1 MKKVKKSQMNNAQR
15 KTHTRFLDK
24 STYVT
29 RSLGLNTIDLKILFC
44 EMVS

>member
-29 RSLGLNTIDLKILFC
+29 RSLGLNTIDLIFKNTFL
-44 EMVS
+44 